1 MARLIISKVSLIKIS
16 SFFLFISSWGAYNLT
31 YILFCFLLPSL
42 FRFFISFVLSIF
54 IGLLINLSFTAYSL
68 SIRDTDYASYKL
80 RTQNN
85 AISKYSSNLFLGLA
99 VTALVFNII
108 AGIFS
113 AELLIYHIWLRCT
126 GRTTYEHIVERR
138 KRAEVNWI
146 EHNKRG
152 KIVRGK

>member
-1 MARLIISKVSLIKIS
+1 VLCI
-16 SFFLFISSWGAYNLT
+16 FL
-31 YILFCFLLPSL
+31 
-42 FRFFISFVLSIF
+42 
-54 IGLLINLSFTAYSL
+54 GLLINLSFTAYSL
-68 SIRDTDYASYKL
+68 SLRDSDYASYKL

-126 GRTTYEHIVERR
+126 GRTTYEHIIERR
-138 KRAEVNWI
+138 KRAEVSWI
-146 EHNKRG
+146 LNTTKGGLYEQICLEIKE
-152 KIVRGK
+152 V

>member
-1 MARLIISKVSLIKIS
+1 MLCI
-16 SFFLFISSWGAYNLT
+16 FL
-31 YILFCFLLPSL
+31 
-42 FRFFISFVLSIF
+42 
-54 IGLLINLSFTAYSL
+54 GLLINLSFTAYSL
-68 SIRDTDYASYKL
+68 SLRDSDYASYKL

-126 GRTTYEHIVERR
+126 GRTTYEHIIERR
-138 KRAEVNWI
+138 KRAEVSWI
-146 EHNKRG
+146 LNTTKGGLYEQICLEIKEVWCEMCKKMCVFDWLLGAIREIAIEESVEED
-152 KIVRGK
+152 K